1 MYELKWQATDDADW
15 AQAVEI
21 IDANTNQP
29 LEEAETATYELEVSD
44 CGSAVLRA
52 SSEAGTIEQPE
63 PNIIQW
69 RFTKAQMASLQTR
82 KTYAVGC
89 TMTTPSGTIQLF
101 VGSLAIVDG
110 GF

>member
-15 AQAVEI
+15 AQAIEL
-21 IDANTNQP
+21 IDAETNQA
-29 LEEAETATYELEVSD
+29 LADAADAAFALEVSD
-44 CGSAVLRA
+44 CGSAVLTA
-52 SSEAGTIEQPE
+52 SSEAGTIEQPTD
-63 PNIIQW
+63 NIIQW
-69 RFTKAQMASLQTR
+69 RFTAAQMASLQPR

-89 TMTTPSGTIQLF
+89 TMTVPSGKIQLF